1 MAKQAKP
8 KQEPEI
14 EAAGSGT
21 SDQAKPKAFNHYRDR
36 IIPEQQ
42 ARIDELEV
50 KLTELETANSRL
62 TAEKEEL
69 TQKVNSQVNPEVN
82 QELTAELTKVN
93 SELTAKNEELTAKLT
108 KVNSELTALKL
119 EVNQAGEKLTKKD
132 LELDAARKTVPLIVK
147 IFGQDWN
154 ILTRFA
160 RGYKQWSPEELL
172 KQLWLD
178 YKNDCCITLP
188 PIPRKWL
195 EVAQIQKEH
204 GING

>member
-1 MAKQAKP
+1 MAKQTKP

-14 EAAGSGT
+14 EVAGSGT

-42 ARIDELEV
+42 ARIEELEV

-69 TQKVNSQVNPEVN
+69 TQKVNPEVN

-93 SELTAKNEELTAKLT
+93 SELTAKNEELTAKLI

-147 IFGQDWN
+147 IFGQDWD

-188 PIPRKWL
+188 AIPRKWL